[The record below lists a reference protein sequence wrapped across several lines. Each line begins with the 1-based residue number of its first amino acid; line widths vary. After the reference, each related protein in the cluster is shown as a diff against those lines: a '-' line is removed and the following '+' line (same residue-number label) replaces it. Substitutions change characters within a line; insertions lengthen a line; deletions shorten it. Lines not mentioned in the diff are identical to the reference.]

1 MFAVDDFAI
10 WFAWYFAG
18 NLASQHPA
26 AQRMAAD
33 ARAVVVGAS
42 PETPLAED
50 PNGVLDWL
58 TDRDAPPPSFSAPSF
73 SAPSISATGG
83 APASTAPPAGVSPL
97 AIRP

>member
-18 NLASQHPA
+18 NLATQHPA

-33 ARAVVVGAS
+33 ARAAVVGTP

-73 SAPSISATGG
+73 SPAGG
-83 APASTAPPAGVSPL
+83 APASTAPPAAVSPL